1 MSIQPCH
8 EPRCRAHAGAVELT
22 IEPRAK
28 DLGDF
33 SVRRVLPAAER
44 QRVGPFIFFD
54 HMGPARF
61 EPGQGVAV
69 RPHPHIGLATLTYLF
84 EGVILHRDSLG
95 FAQPITPG
103 AANWMTAGRGIVHS
117 ERTPEELRASGSTL
131 HGLQLWLA
139 LPREREEMEPGFAH
153 HPADSLPRIELPG
166 ASLQLVAGAAYGER
180 SPVATVSETLY
191 LAGRLAAGAE
201 LALPDAA
208 EERAVYVAQGELALD
223 GERLAEGT
231 MAVLRRGAAAR
242 VSARRDSL
250 LALVGGAPLAGER
263 HLWWNFVSSS
273 RERIER
279 AKADWREGRFGA
291 VPGDPEWI
299 PLPER

>member
-8 EPRCRAHAGAVELT
+8 EPRCTGHAGAIELL

-33 SVRRVLPAAER
+33 SVRRLLPSSAR

-61 EPGQGVAV
+61 APGQGVAV

-84 EGVILHRDSLG
+84 DGVILHRDSLG
-95 FAQPITPG
+95 FTQPITPG

-117 ERTPEELRASGSTL
+117 ERTPEEQRASGSTL

-139 LPREREEMEPGFAH
+139 LPRELEETQPGFAH
-153 HPADSLPRIELPG
+153 HPAGTLPRIERPG
-166 ASLQLVAGAAYGER
+166 ASLRLVAGAAYGER
-180 SPVATVSETLY
+180 SPVETASETLY

-208 EERAVYVAQGELALD
+208 EERAVYVAQGELALG
-223 GERLAEGT
+223 GERLAEGA
-231 MAVLRRGAAAR
+231 MAVLRGGAAAR

-291 VPGDPEWI
+291 VPGDPARI
-299 PLPER
+299 PLPED